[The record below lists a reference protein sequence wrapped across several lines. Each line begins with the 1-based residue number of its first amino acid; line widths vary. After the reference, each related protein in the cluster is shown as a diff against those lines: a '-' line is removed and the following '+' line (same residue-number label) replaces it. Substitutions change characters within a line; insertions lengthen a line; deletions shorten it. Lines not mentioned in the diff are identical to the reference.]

1 MNFSSLR
8 QISIRARL
16 YLLGG
21 TITLL
26 LLIPFTLLVQDYQD
40 DLMDAK
46 QTKTRHLVESTTSLL
61 NYFYQQQTSGA
72 LTEQQAQQQAK
83 QSIASAR
90 YGADDYFWI
99 NDLTPTMVMHPFKP
113 QLDGKALS
121 GIQDPNGKA
130 LFVDMANLAR
140 DQGEGFV
147 YYLWPKP
154 GAEVAVEKVSYVKL
168 FKPWGWVVGSGVY
181 IDDVQALIATRMQ
194 TVLLQL
200 AMAIAVMFTLAYTIG
215 RSITKPCLATLYAM
229 EDIAKGEGDLTRQLD
244 TSGSDELS
252 RIARAFNQF
261 TGKIRHIVQDIAPIT
276 ESVTGSAQELT
287 QVAQSA
293 SGKAMEQQQS
303 VDTVASAMNQLHA
316 SNQEVANA
324 AQEAAVAAQ
333 TASAKGQEG
342 SNVIAKASGY
352 MGSLSELLSKTDRDT
367 QALARETEEVGAVLE
382 VIRGVAEQ
390 TNLLALNAAIE
401 AARAGEQGRGFA
413 VVADEVR
420 TLATRTQSSTNE
432 IEQIIASLQQ
442 RTRDVSASMDQT
454 QQQSK
459 ATQEQANLAQQ
470 VLNAIDQQV
479 STILTLNQH
488 IAEASNQQSLATDE
502 ISRNLT
508 QIADH
513 STQSAAQAQQVAAA
527 SELLMENG
535 QQLIHSFST
544 FKV

>member
-1 MNFSSLR
+1 M
-8 QISIRARL
+8 
-16 YLLGG
+16 
-21 TITLL
+21 
-26 LLIPFTLLVQDYQD
+26 
-40 DLMDAK
+40 
-46 QTKTRHLVESTTSLL
+46 
-61 NYFYQQQTSGA
+61 
-72 LTEQQAQQQAK
+72 
-83 QSIASAR
+83 
-90 YGADDYFWI
+90 
-99 NDLTPTMVMHPFKP
+99 
-113 QLDGKALS
+113 
-121 GIQDPNGKA
+121 
-130 LFVDMANLAR
+130 
-140 DQGEGFV
+140 
-147 YYLWPKP
+147 
-154 GAEVAVEKVSYVKL
+154 
-168 FKPWGWVVGSGVY
+168 VGSGVY

-200 AMAIAVMFTLAYTIG
+200 AMAIAIMFTLAYTIG

-442 RTRDVSASMDQT
+442 RTRDVSASMEQT